1 MSCPLRVPL
10 NTCYSEYSCY
20 ERHHHLLYS
29 SPATWL
35 PECYAANTCGHKD
48 GGSEVFST
56 FKSLQATSP
65 LGGQDAG
72 VSWSH
77 HHHGWICAPQ
87 LDPVSSAVG
96 EVWVRRAWQEARRC
110 DLSSLLVIGIGS
122 APLENFM
129 WHQIFDIL
137 EIDYC
142 KLLEMVLL
150 NALKTFWQ
158 FSQLLDSRKKF
169 LRTFGDALR
178 KRMLFLQDLLQV
190 IDIGSEMKEICSNTS
205 IS

>member
-1 MSCPLRVPL
+1 MSCPLRVPI

-35 PECYAANTCGHKD
+35 PECYAANTCGHK
-48 GGSEVFST
+48 GGSSEVFST
-56 FKSLQATSP
+56 FKEQPSRRSRRWCFVVPPPPRMDLRATIGSSVVGS
-65 LGGQDAG
+65 GGGMDAAS
-72 VSWSH
+72 VT
-77 HHHGWICAPQ
+77 
-87 LDPVSSAVG
+87 
-96 EVWVRRAWQEARRC
+96 
-110 DLSSLLVIGIGS
+110 GS
-122 APLENFM
+122 APPWPLLTTRHRHRQRTTRKFM

-137 EIDYC
+137 EINYW

-150 NALKTFWQ
+150 NALKTFWR
-158 FSQLLDSRKKF
+158 FSQLLDSRKKI
-169 LRTFGDALR
+169 LQTFGDALR

>member
-1 MSCPLRVPL
+1 
-10 NTCYSEYSCY
+10 
-20 ERHHHLLYS
+20 
-29 SPATWL
+29 
-35 PECYAANTCGHKD
+35 
-48 GGSEVFST
+48 
-56 FKSLQATSP
+56 
-65 LGGQDAG
+65 
-72 VSWSH
+72 
-77 HHHGWICAPQ
+77 
-87 LDPVSSAVG
+87 
-96 EVWVRRAWQEARRC
+96 
-110 DLSSLLVIGIGS
+110 
-122 APLENFM
+122 M

-190 IDIGSEMKEICSNTS
+190 IDIGSEMKEM
-205 IS
+205 